1 MASFYIVMRDE
12 TGKAREIL
20 EASIRTAEDWSRFW
34 GDKRGPIST
43 LWAKS
48 RQQMF
53 LTEGASTGPRWPEY
67 TYMEKRFYLP
77 IKRWLLDINR
87 GKSWRATMPKGS
99 LLRWTKMPSSP
110 NVAPHERLYP
120 SLTSPNHPE
129 YIFRSKTASGHKGNG
144 VVIGTAVPYAVN
156 HDQGRGEWKRRPRK
170 HTILGKRDKQGRTVV
185 TVQTPKRPLLRFGET
200 FTRGVRDELK
210 RTAVAQGGKVGIT
223 STEME
228 HRVAIALEI
237 NARR

>member
-1 MASFYIVMRDE
+1 MASFYIVMKDE
-12 TGKAREIL
+12 TGRAREVID
-20 EASIRTAEDWSRFW
+20 ASIRNAEDWSRFW
-34 GDKRGPIST
+34 GNKTGPISR

-48 RQQMF
+48 RMQMF
-53 LTEGASTGPRWPEY
+53 ATEGASTGPRWPEY

-99 LLRWTKMPSSP
+99 LLRWTSLPSSP

-120 SLTSPNHPE
+120 SLCIPSHPE
-129 YIFRSKTASGHKGNG
+129 YIFRSKSAGGAKGNG

-170 HTILGKRDKQGRTVV
+170 NTILGKRDAKGQMVV
-185 TVQTPKRPLLRFGET
+185 SVKTPKRPLMRFGDT
-200 FTRGVRDELK
+200 FTMGVRDELK
-210 RTAVAQGGKVGIT
+210 RTAVAQGGKVGIV
-223 STEME
+223 STEMQD
-228 HRVAIALEI
+228 RFAIAQGI
-237 NARR
+237 NANR